1 MVAAKNK
8 AFTIIEAI
16 ISLFILLIV
25 VLGVLYSLNLSINVN
40 MQNTLRNHALRIAQ
54 AQTNEV
60 LNNALN
66 GNVVKTAFTQTVQV
80 PINNFV
86 QTYTVSV
93 TPTVETQQE
102 VVLYT
107 ITVSWVYKGQSYYH
121 TQTTAVHL

>member
-1 MVAAKNK
+1 MVAVKNK

-54 AQTNEV
+54 AETNEI
-60 LNNALN
+60 LNSALN
-66 GNVVKTAFTQTVQV
+66 GNVVKTAFTQTIQV

-107 ITVSWVYKGQSYYH
+107 IIVSWVYKGQSYYH